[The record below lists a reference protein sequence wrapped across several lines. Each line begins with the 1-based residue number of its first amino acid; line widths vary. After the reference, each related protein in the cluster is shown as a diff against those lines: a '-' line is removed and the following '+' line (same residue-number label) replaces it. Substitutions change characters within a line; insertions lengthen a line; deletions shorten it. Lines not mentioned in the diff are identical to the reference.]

1 MINKQLRVVG
11 YARYSSELQRE
22 ESIEAQEREIREY
35 CDRNGYILLRFYEDR
50 ALSGKTAD
58 RKEFQEMIYDSKSGD
73 FDAVVVHKLDRFSR
87 SQLDTL
93 TYQCILEENNV
104 KLLSVLENLD
114 NSPESK
120 LLQAVMAGI
129 SEYYIGNLAR
139 EVEKGKKENAYKG
152 NHVGGIPPL
161 GYDVDKTTKKLV
173 INETEALAVKKI
185 YQMILDGKTY
195 GEVIDE
201 LTIKGYKTKSGGKFG
216 KNSLF
221 SILKNEKYTGTYIY
235 NKSEKAKGLKH
246 KRNGHAYKD
255 DSEIIRVENGCPA
268 IISKEDFDKVQSI
281 MSVRQKRAG
290 SFKARETYLLSGK
303 IICGECG
310 SAYVGNSRKASDTH
324 PHYVSYRCTHKNGKI
339 KCHTGEV
346 NRDMLDESVVNLIS
360 NIVFDDSKIENIVS
374 AYKEY
379 YNSQDDTYKAEINRL
394 EKLIKE
400 ADKKIY
406 NLVSAIAK
414 VGISEALE
422 ESLKATEEE
431 KANINY
437 QLSNVKLM
445 AEKSTLTDE
454 TIIKAFNSVK
464 AEFRKGT
471 LNGVKE
477 IIDMFVD
484 KVIVYADRVEVVLY
498 YGSDL
503 LKLISSEYANA
514 PTLVRFP
521 IKDFLINFED
531 KKRKHNFEKN
541 CVFLGGEG
549 GI

>member
-1 MINKQLRVVG
+1 M
-11 YARYSSELQRE
+11 Y
-22 ESIEAQEREIREY
+22 
-35 CDRNGYILLRFYEDR
+35 
-50 ALSGKTAD
+50 
-58 RKEFQEMIYDSKSGD
+58 
-73 FDAVVVHKLDRFSR
+73 
-87 SQLDTL
+87 
-93 TYQCILEENNV
+93 
-104 KLLSVLENLD
+104 
-114 NSPESK
+114 
-120 LLQAVMAGI
+120 
-129 SEYYIGNLAR
+129 
-139 EVEKGKKENAYKG
+139 
-152 NHVGGIPPL
+152 
-161 GYDVDKTTKKLV
+161 
-173 INETEALAVKKI
+173 
-185 YQMILDGKTY
+185 
-195 GEVIDE
+195 
-201 LTIKGYKTKSGGKFG
+201 
-216 KNSLF
+216 
-221 SILKNEKYTGTYIY
+221 
-235 NKSEKAKGLKH
+235 
-246 KRNGHAYKD
+246 
-255 DSEIIRVENGCPA
+255 
-268 IISKEDFDKVQSI
+268 
-281 MSVRQKRAG
+281 
-290 SFKARETYLLSGK
+290 
-303 IICGECG
+303 
-310 SAYVGNSRKASDTH
+310 
-324 PHYVSYRCTHKNGKI
+324 
-339 KCHTGEV
+339 
-346 NRDMLDESVVNLIS
+346 
-360 NIVFDDSKIENIVS
+360 SKIESIVS

-431 KANINY
+431 RANINY

-549 GI
+549 EI

>member
-1 MINKQLRVVG
+1 MRKSKFSVATFARERMVIVVF
-11 YARYSSELQRE
+11 L
-22 ESIEAQEREIREY
+22 
-35 CDRNGYILLRFYEDR
+35 FR
-50 ALSGKTAD
+50 ALG
-58 RKEFQEMIYDSKSGD
+58 
-73 FDAVVVHKLDRFSR
+73 
-87 SQLDTL
+87 
-93 TYQCILEENNV
+93 
-104 KLLSVLENLD
+104 
-114 NSPESK
+114 
-120 LLQAVMAGI
+120 
-129 SEYYIGNLAR
+129 
-139 EVEKGKKENAYKG
+139 
-152 NHVGGIPPL
+152 
-161 GYDVDKTTKKLV
+161 
-173 INETEALAVKKI
+173 
-185 YQMILDGKTY
+185 
-195 GEVIDE
+195 
-201 LTIKGYKTKSGGKFG
+201 
-216 KNSLF
+216 
-221 SILKNEKYTGTYIY
+221 
-235 NKSEKAKGLKH
+235 
-246 KRNGHAYKD
+246 
-255 DSEIIRVENGCPA
+255 
-268 IISKEDFDKVQSI
+268 
-281 MSVRQKRAG
+281 
-290 SFKARETYLLSGK
+290 
-303 IICGECG
+303 
-310 SAYVGNSRKASDTH
+310 
-324 PHYVSYRCTHKNGKI
+324 
-339 KCHTGEV
+339 
-346 NRDMLDESVVNLIS
+346 
-360 NIVFDDSKIENIVS
+360 
-374 AYKEY
+374 
-379 YNSQDDTYKAEINRL
+379 NRL

-549 GI
+549 EI